1 MKLRKKW
8 LPSIMAGLL
17 IGIGVGLSY
26 GSPVAAQKTLPAKE
40 FTLKDLSSK
49 KVSLSDFRGKVILLN
64 FFATWCPPCRLEIP
78 ELEKIHQ
85 QNKNKGLVVLG
96 VSLDKDVV
104 PFMVKNFVKEM
115 KINYPVL
122 MGTEEV
128 ADHYLITGVP
138 VTVVITKDGK
148 VHKRFDGLA
157 SPDQLE
163 KALKDL
169 LETQS

>member
-1 MKLRKKW
+1 MKLKKKW
-8 LPSIMAGLL
+8 LPLIMAGLL
-17 IGIGVGLSY
+17 IEVGAALSY
-26 GSPVAAQKTLPAKE
+26 SSPVAAQKVRPAKE
-40 FTLKDLSSK
+40 FSLKDLSSK

-64 FFATWCPPCRLEIP
+64 FFTTWCPPCRIEIP
-78 ELEKIHQ
+78 ELVKIHQ

-104 PFMVKNFVKEM
+104 PFMLKNFVKDM
-115 KINYPVL
+115 KIPYPVL

-128 ADHYLITGVP
+128 ADTYLITGVP

-169 LETQS
+169 LET

>member
-1 MKLRKKW
+1 MKLKKKW
-8 LPSIMAGLL
+8 AAPLLMAGLL
-17 IGIGVGLSY
+17 IGIGAGLSY
-26 GSPVAAQKTLPAKE
+26 GSPDTAQKIRPAKE

-49 KVSLSDFRGKVILLN
+49 KVSLSDFRGKVVLLN

-78 ELEKIHQ
+78 ELVKIYQ

-104 PFMVKNFVKEM
+104 PFMLKNFVKDM
-115 KINYPVL
+115 KITYPVL

-128 ADHYLITGVP
+128 ADKYLITGVP
-138 VTVVITKDGK
+138 VTVVITKEGT

-169 LETQS
+169 LET